1 MGEQELMLVQLCQTL
16 DQVAR
21 PYGCDDVLPAGV
33 QASLW
38 RLGVPCDELT
48 PRAELVA
55 QLWVRKRT
63 LSMAVQPRWRGPG
76 ETPPNAA

>member
-1 MGEQELMLVQLCQTL
+1 MSEQELMLVQVGQML

-21 PYGCDDVLPAGV
+21 PHGCDDVLPAAV

-48 PRAELVA
+48 PREQVIAL
-55 QLWVRKRT
+55 LWARKRS
-63 LSMAVQPRWRGPG
+63 LSSAVQPQWRGPQA
-76 ETPPNAA
+76 TPPAA